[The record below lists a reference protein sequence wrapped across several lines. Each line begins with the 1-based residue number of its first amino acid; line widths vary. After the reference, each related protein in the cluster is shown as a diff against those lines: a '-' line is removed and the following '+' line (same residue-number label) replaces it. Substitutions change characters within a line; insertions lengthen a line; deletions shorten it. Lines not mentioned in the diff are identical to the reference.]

1 MSAAMKGR
9 QMVPT
14 PGGGYVSTD
23 DGTGVLEVRL
33 PSWLTDDERRAIVE
47 QLDAFFAT
55 AVEAVR
61 R

>member
-1 MSAAMKGR
+1 MSAGVEVR
-9 QMVPT
+9 DHGQ
-14 PGGGYVSTD
+14 
-23 DGTGVLEVRL
+23 VLEVRL

-61 R
+61 

>member
-1 MSAAMKGR
+1 MSGAVEVRDCG
-9 QMVPT
+9 
-14 PGGGYVSTD
+14 D
-23 DGTGVLEVRL
+23 VLEVRL